1 MSSAP
6 GSSRIGPIAVA
17 GLLAALITLAAGQ
30 PAERTPFKDLPPAAP
45 EREVVRAVLELP
57 LDRIRRGFT
66 EREWNAEG
74 FGGAWDRARRY
85 FPDRTF
91 LVRPG
96 TYFMT
101 HGFDADGRLFM
112 EIHDSDYLE
121 LCAANRRTF
130 TAGGIVDDYAR
141 MRGAAVGREAADFRE
156 KTGRLEP
163 FFRDEAAQR
172 VLSGALGR
180 SVHSRLLEAL
190 REENYHMLAGGFVH
204 EGMHAGIEDATVAR
218 LQAEFKAGERP
229 VQWDELRA
237 FMAESAYHGRFCR
250 WAAGEI
256 SAWGSQIE
264 AALRDLE
271 PQRRR
276 PDLAKF
282 KRSRARCFAFAAF
295 TRLRMRE
302 SWQSVQRIRALIAGF
317 REDYVRGDPPA
328 GVAGLLA
335 AQDRDTSS
343 FAEAYEK
350 AVQAA
355 ELALCSLE
363 DMLDLWTAWADGHR
377 PFPPPVIDSMG
388 IVKELQSVV
397 WPSAPVE
404 GSRALMDRAK
414 EALETGRIL

>member
-1 MSSAP
+1 MSSVPRSFGLRPAA
-6 GSSRIGPIAVA
+6 IA
-17 GLLAALITLAAGQ
+17 GLLAALALAAGP

-57 LDRIRRGFT
+57 LDRVRRGFT
-66 EREWNAEG
+66 EQEWKGEG
-74 FGGAWDRARRY
+74 FGGAWDSARRY
-85 FPDRTF
+85 FPDRTYF
-91 LVRPG
+91 VRPG

-112 EIHDSDYLE
+112 EVHDSDYLE

-130 TAGGIVDDYAR
+130 AAGAVVAEYGR
-141 MRGAAVGREAADFRE
+141 MRGAEGGREAADFRE
-156 KTGRLEP
+156 KTGRLEA
-163 FFRDEAAQR
+163 FFRDETAHR
-172 VLSGALGR
+172 VLSSALGR
-180 SVHSRLLEAL
+180 SVHARLLEAL

-204 EGMHAGIEDATVAR
+204 EGMHAGIEDAKVAR
-218 LQAEFKAGERP
+218 LQAEFKAGARP

-237 FMAESAYHGRFCR
+237 FMAESAYHGRYCR

-256 SAWGSQIE
+256 SAWWVRIVT
-264 AALRDLE
+264 ALQELE

-276 PDLAKF
+276 PDRAKF
-282 KRSRARCFAFAAF
+282 ERSLARCFAFAAF

-328 GVAGLLA
+328 DVAGLLA
-335 AQDRDTSS
+335 AQDRDTAA
-343 FAEAYEK
+343 FAEAAGK

-355 ELALCSLE
+355 ERAIRSLE

>member
-1 MSSAP
+1 V
-6 GSSRIGPIAVA
+6 IV
-17 GLLAALITLAAGQ
+17 GLLAALTLAAR
-30 PAERTPFKDLPPAAP
+30 PAAERTPFKDLPSTAP
-45 EREVVRAVLELP
+45 EREVIRAVLDLP
-57 LDRIRRGFT
+57 LDRVRRGFT
-66 EREWNAEG
+66 EREWKGEG

-85 FPDRTF
+85 FPDRAY

-112 EIHDSDYLE
+112 EIHDSEYLE

-130 TAGGIVDDYAR
+130 AAASVVDAYGR

-156 KTGRLEP
+156 KTVRLEP
-163 FFRDEAAQR
+163 FFRDEAAHR

-180 SVHSRLLEAL
+180 SVHSLLLEAL
-190 REENYHMLAGGFVH
+190 REEDYHMLAGGFVH
-204 EGMHAGIEDATVAR
+204 EGMHAGIEDGTVAR
-218 LQAEFKAGERP
+218 LQAEFKAGGRP

-256 SAWGSQIE
+256 SSWGTHIE
-264 AALRDLE
+264 AALQELE

-276 PDLAKF
+276 PNRANF
-282 KRSRARCFAFAAF
+282 ERSRARCWTFAALA
-295 TRLRMRE
+295 RLRMRE

-328 GVAGLLA
+328 DVAGLLA
-335 AQDRDTSS
+335 AQDRDTAA
-343 FAEAYEK
+343 FAEAAGK

-355 ELALCSLE
+355 ELALRSLE
-363 DMLDLWTAWADGHR
+363 DMLDLWTEWAEGRR

-388 IVKELQSVV
+388 IVKELRSIA

-414 EALETGRIL
+414 EALETGQIP

>member
-1 MSSAP
+1 MSSAAGNP
-6 GSSRIGPIAVA
+6 GLRAAAIA
-17 GLLAALITLAAGQ
+17 GLLAALSLAAGR
-30 PAERTPFKDLPPAAP
+30 PAERTSFKDLPAAAP
-45 EREVVRAVLELP
+45 EREVVRAVLDLP
-57 LDRIRRGFT
+57 LDRVRRGFT
-66 EREWNAEG
+66 EREWKGEG

-85 FPDRTF
+85 FPDRTY

-112 EIHDSDYLE
+112 EIHDSEYLE
-121 LCAANRRTF
+121 LCAGNRRTF
-130 TAGGIVDDYAR
+130 AAGGAVADYAR
-141 MRGAAVGREAADFRE
+141 MREADNGVEAAAFRA
-156 KTGRLEP
+156 KMGGLEP
-163 FFRDEAAQR
+163 SFRDEAAFR
-172 VLSGALGR
+172 RLREALGGPFHR
-180 SVHSRLLEAL
+180 RLVEAF
-190 REENYHMLAGGFVH
+190 REEDYHMLAGGFVH

-250 WAAGEI
+250 WAVGEI

-264 AALRDLE
+264 AALRELE

-282 KRSRARCFAFAAF
+282 EKSRARCWAF
-295 TRLRMRE
+295 TALARLRVRE

-317 REDYVRGDPPA
+317 RKDYVRGDPPA
-328 GVAGLLA
+328 DVAGLLA
-335 AQDRDTSS
+335 AQDRDTAG
-343 FAEAYEK
+343 FAEAAGK

-355 ELALCSLE
+355 ELAFRSLE
-363 DMLDLWTAWADGHR
+363 EMLDLWTLWADGNR
-377 PFPPPVIDSMG
+377 PFPPPVTDSLA
-388 IVKELQSVV
+388 IVKELRSIA

-414 EALETGRIL
+414 EALETGRIP

>member
-112 EIHDSDYLE
+112 EIHDSEYLG
-121 LCAANRRTF
+121 LCAGNRRTF
-130 TAGGIVDDYAR
+130 AAGGAVADYAR
-141 MRGAAVGREAADFRE
+141 MRGAEDGREAAAFRA
-156 KTGRLEP
+156 KMGRLEAS
-163 FFRDEAAQR
+163 FRDEAALR
-172 VLSGALGR
+172 RLREALGGPLHR
-180 SVHSRLLEAL
+180 RLVEAL

-256 SAWGSQIE
+256 SAWGDQIK
-264 AALRDLE
+264 AALLELE

-276 PDLAKF
+276 PDRAKF
-282 KRSRARCFAFAAF
+282 ERSRARCWAFAALA
-295 TRLRMRE
+295 RSRMRE
-302 SWQSVQRIRALIAGF
+302 TWQSVQRIRALIAGF

-328 GVAGLLA
+328 DVSGLLA
-335 AQDRDTSS
+335 AQDSDSSS
-343 FAEAYEK
+343 FAEAYRK

-355 ELALCSLE
+355 ELALRSLE

-377 PFPPPVIDSMG
+377 PFPPPVTDSMG
-388 IVKELQSVV
+388 IVRELRSIA

-414 EALETGRIL
+414 EALETDRIP

>member
-1 MSSAP
+1 MSCAAGNP
-6 GSSRIGPIAVA
+6 GLRAAAIA
-17 GLLAALITLAAGQ
+17 GLLAALSLAAGR
-30 PAERTPFKDLPPAAP
+30 PAERTSFKDLPAAAP
-45 EREVVRAVLELP
+45 EREVVRAVLDLP
-57 LDRIRRGFT
+57 LDRVRRGFT
-66 EREWNAEG
+66 EREWKGEG

-85 FPDRTF
+85 FPDRTY

-112 EIHDSDYLE
+112 EIHDSEYLE
-121 LCAANRRTF
+121 LCAGNRRTF
-130 TAGGIVDDYAR
+130 AAGGAVADYAR
-141 MRGAAVGREAADFRE
+141 MREADNGVEAAAFRA
-156 KTGRLEP
+156 KMGGLEP
-163 FFRDEAAQR
+163 SFRDEAGQR

-180 SVHSRLLEAL
+180 SMYSLLLEAL
-190 REENYHMLAGGFVH
+190 REEDYHMLAGGFVH

-256 SAWGSQIE
+256 SSLGSQIE
-264 AALRDLE
+264 AALRELE

-276 PDLAKF
+276 PDRAKF
-282 KRSRARCFAFAAF
+282 ERSRARCWTFAALA
-295 TRLRMRE
+295 RLRMRE

-328 GVAGLLA
+328 DVAGLLS
-335 AQDRDTSS
+335 AQDRDTSA
-343 FAEAYEK
+343 FAEAAGK

-355 ELALCSLE
+355 EMAFRSLE
-363 DMLDLWTAWADGHR
+363 EMLDLWTLWADGNR
-377 PFPPPVIDSMG
+377 PFPPPVTDSLA
-388 IVKELQSVV
+388 IVKELRSIA

-414 EALETGRIL
+414 EALETGRIP

>member
-1 MSSAP
+1 MSSAAGNP
-6 GSSRIGPIAVA
+6 GLRAAAIA
-17 GLLAALITLAAGQ
+17 GLLAALSLAAGR
-30 PAERTPFKDLPPAAP
+30 PAERTPFKDLPPSAP

-57 LDRIRRGFT
+57 LDRVRRGFT
-66 EREWNAEG
+66 EREWKGEG

-85 FPDRTF
+85 FPDRTY

-112 EIHDSDYLE
+112 EIHDSEYLE
-121 LCAANRRTF
+121 LCAGNRRTF
-130 TAGGIVDDYAR
+130 AAASVVDAYGR

-156 KTGRLEP
+156 KTGRLET
-163 FFRDEAAQR
+163 FFRDEAAHR
-172 VLSGALGR
+172 VLTVALGR
-180 SVHSRLLEAL
+180 SVYSRLLEAL
-190 REENYHMLAGGFVH
+190 REEDYHMLAGGFLH

-282 KRSRARCFAFAAF
+282 ERSRARCGAFAALA
-295 TRLRMRE
+295 RLRMRE

-317 REDYVRGDPPA
+317 RKDYVRGDPPA
-328 GVAGLLA
+328 DVAGLLA
-335 AQDRDTSS
+335 AQDRETAG
-343 FAEAYEK
+343 FAEAAGK

-355 ELALCSLE
+355 ELALRSLE
-363 DMLDLWTAWADGHR
+363 DMLDLWTAWADGNR
-377 PFPPPVIDSMG
+377 AFPPP
-388 IVKELQSVV
+388 
-397 WPSAPVE
+397 APLD

-414 EALETGRIL
+414 EALAAGRIP